1 MDFTKTTL
9 VLATIGFASFSFA
22 SPYFKSGNETVCTSS
37 TGSAFILNLPEKLS
51 QTQTKN
57 ICYSH
62 EIAVQDGHK
71 YPDYIGKII
80 LQESKA
86 GDMKTWRVAG
96 LSNRHGDRYFGIGQV
111 KLIAA
116 KAVMKRYPYLWNLLN
131 THTDE
136 ELQARLIL
144 DDRFNIRIV
153 SKYALMMGINTNPA
167 KALAAYNLGPSGSKN
182 VDHKSFHY
190 TRAVAMQ

>member
-9 VLATIGFASFSFA
+9 VLATIGFASFTFA
-22 SPYFKSGNETVCTSS
+22 SPFFKGNETVCTSS
-37 TGSAFILNLPEKLS
+37 NGSEFILKLPEKLS

-86 GDMKTWRVAG
+86 GDMKKWRVAG
-96 LSNRHGDRYFGIGQV
+96 LSNRQGDRYFGIGQV

-116 KAVMKRYPYLWNLLN
+116 KEVMKRYPQLWGLLN
-131 THTDE
+131 TRTDE

-144 DDRFNIRIV
+144 DDKFNIKIV
-153 SKYALMMGINTNPA
+153 SKYALMLGINTNPA
-167 KALAAYNLGPSGSKN
+167 RALAAYNLGPSGSKK
-182 VDHKSFHY
+182 VDHNSFHY